1 MKGANKLKNH
11 EKQNSMIRERREDE
25 INNINQSK
33 KNNQPLPQPKD
44 IEEIEY

>member
-1 MKGANKLKNH
+1 VKKT
-11 EKQNSMIRERREDE
+11 EKQSNLINDRREDE
-25 INNINQSK
+25 ITNVKENT